1 VTGTVGANDA
11 LYEFAA
17 RWGLSPDSP
26 RLRAALTHTS
36 AAPTVAESNERLEF
50 LGDAL
55 LSAYV
60 ARWLMDTLPPE
71 TGEDS
76 LSRARVQI
84 VRKETLAAA
93 ARALG
98 LADLLVVGA
107 GERKEQRNNRES
119 VLADA
124 YEALLAAVYLDRG
137 EEAMAAFIRDTLA
150 EPLAAVRAAPPEPD
164 AKTTLQMRLQAA
176 GLGLPEYRLLSA
188 TGKGHDHHF
197 IVEVVDSVGSILG
210 RGEGPNKRTAQMNA
224 AREALGWLIAAE
236 PPTPEVAAARSEVS
250 FGD

>member
-1 VTGTVGANDA
+1 VIDTVGATDA
-11 LYEFAA
+11 LTEFAA

-55 LSAYV
+55 LSSYV
-60 ARWLMDTLPPE
+60 ARWLMDVLPPD
-71 TGEDS
+71 TGEDG
-76 LSRARVQI
+76 LSRARVQV

-107 GERKEQRNNRES
+107 GERKEQRNNRDS

-124 YEALLAAVYLDRG
+124 YEALLAAVYLDLG
-137 EEAMAAFIRDTLA
+137 EEAMAAFLRDTLA
-150 EPLAAVRAAPPEPD
+150 EPLAAVRTAPPEPD

-188 TGKGHDHHF
+188 TGSGHDHHF
-197 IVEVVDSVGSILG
+197 MVEVVDSAGNVLG
-210 RGEGPNKRTAQMNA
+210 RGEGSNKRTAQMNA
-224 AREALGWLIAAE
+224 AREAMASLMANE
-236 PPTPEVAAARSEVS
+236 S
-250 FGD
+250 